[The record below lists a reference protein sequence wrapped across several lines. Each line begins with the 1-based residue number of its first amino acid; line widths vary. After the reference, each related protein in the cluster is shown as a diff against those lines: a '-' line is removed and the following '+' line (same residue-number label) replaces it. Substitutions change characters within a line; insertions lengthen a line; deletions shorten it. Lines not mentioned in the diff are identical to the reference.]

1 MIGCIMAKS
10 FRLEKINDAIKKLL
24 SELIFNKIKDPRI
37 GFVTITAVK
46 IAPDLMSARVY
57 YSVMG
62 NEQERQET
70 REGLESAGN
79 FLRKTVGKELRL
91 RYAPEL
97 RFFYDDSLDKAIA
110 IEDALRNLK
119 KDDAGQS

>member
-1 MIGCIMAKS
+1 MAKS

-37 GFVTITAVK
+37 GFITITAVK

-62 NEQERQET
+62 SDQERRATQ
-70 REGLESAGN
+70 EGLQSAGN

-91 RYAPEL
+91 RHAPEL

-110 IEDALRNLK
+110 IEDALKNLK
-119 KDDAGQS
+119 KDDAGH

>member
-1 MIGCIMAKS
+1 MAKS
-10 FRLEKINDAIKKLL
+10 FRLEKINDAIKELL

-37 GFVTITAVK
+37 GFTTITAVK

-62 NEQERQET
+62 SDQERQST
-70 REGLESAGN
+70 QEGLVSAGN
-79 FLRKTVGKELRL
+79 FLRKTIGKELRL
-91 RYAPEL
+91 RHAPEL

-110 IEDALRNLK
+110 IEDALKNLK
-119 KDDAGQS
+119 KDDEGHS